1 MLRNCRNGNVLL
13 QGAKREPCRVV
24 EDIKRTLQHLLV
36 KEAQKASD
44 DGCIGMSAT
53 DVDMVRVLQQVVL
66 DDTEL
71 FQTTERDG
79 SVSAQSC
86 LQLEQAAIPMGGFRQ
101 SFRLR
106 SATAK
111 AGASA
116 PKAACSSSRQPFR
129 WGDLRA

>member
-1 MLRNCRNGNVLL
+1 MLRNCGNGNVLL

-86 LQLEQAAIPMGGFRQ
+86 LQLEQAAIPMGRSKSVVQNGFPEATGCEVHRGLRVHDGCCRPERQ
-101 SFRLR
+101 
-106 SATAK
+106 K
-111 AGASA
+111 G
-116 PKAACSSSRQPFR
+116 
-129 WGDLRA
+129 